1 MKVSHVPFDQR
12 FLPNPHTWSIHS
24 TQHFK
29 TFPPKLYTTLH
40 PISSGHSSLTHS
52 KTKRNPLK
60 SKVLEHSWL
69 SNNGGVLQNMQAELP
84 TFL

>member
-1 MKVSHVPFDQR
+1 MYHLIKD
-12 FLPNPHTWSIHS
+12 S
-24 TQHFK
+24 TQPTYMVNSFNP
-29 TFPPKLYTTLH
+29 TFQNLSPKLYTTLH